1 MSLAAADSRDRGG
14 RAQPMLIARA
24 LKKYFP
30 VRGGGFLTRSHLHA
44 VDDVSFSLGKGETIG
59 IVGESGCG
67 KSTLARVVLNLI
79 HRDAGELIFDGEAVG
94 TSDGI
99 TSRDLRKSA
108 QMVFQD
114 SHASLNPRLS
124 IEDTLAFGPMV
135 HGAKRREAVARALHL
150 LNLVGLDPRR
160 YAVCYPHELSG
171 GQRQRV
177 NIARALS
184 LEPRLVVMDE
194 PVSALDKSVEAQVLN
209 LLIDLRQRL
218 SLTYLFISHDLNVV
232 RFISDRVMVM
242 YLGRV
247 VEIGA
252 ADTIFRRAAHPYTQ
266 GLLASRLAMD
276 PDKRIAAPPL
286 SGDPP
291 SPIDPAPGCRF
302 AGRCPFVEEVCRVVT
317 PELVRHGDKTGG
329 KADHLAHSERAHSD
343 MTHSVACH
351 MADAAS
357 SHSRAGNA

>member
-1 MSLAAADSRDRGG
+1 MSRAAADSRDRGG
-14 RAQPMLIARA
+14 SAQPMLIARA

-30 VRGGGFLTRSHLHA
+30 VRVSGFLTRRSYLHA

-67 KSTLARVVLNLI
+67 KSTLARIVLDLI
-79 HRDAGELIFDGEAVG
+79 HRDAGDLIFDGEAVG
-94 TSDGI
+94 AADGI
-99 TSRDLRKSA
+99 TPRELRRSA

-124 IEDTLAFGPMV
+124 IEDTLAFGPLA
-135 HGAKRREAVARALHL
+135 HGTARREAVARAHQL
-150 LNLVGLDPRR
+150 LTLVGLDPRR
-160 YAVCYPHELSG
+160 HAACYPHELSG

-242 YLGRV
+242 YLGRI
-247 VEIGA
+247 VEIGS
-252 ADTIFRRAAHPYTQ
+252 ADMVFRRAGHPYTQ

-276 PDKRIAAPPL
+276 PDRRIASPPL

-302 AGRCPFVEEVCRVVT
+302 AGRCPFAEDICRAVT
-317 PELVRHGDKTGG
+317 PELVPRDAPNGKGREDGGDMSH
-329 KADHLAHSERAHSD
+329 A
-343 MTHSVACH
+343 VACH

-357 SHSRAGNA
+357 AHSKAGGA

>member
-1 MSLAAADSRDRGG
+1 MSRAAADIRDRGG
-14 RAQPMLIARA
+14 KAQPMLIARA

-30 VRGGGFLTRSHLHA
+30 VRGGFLTGRSYLHA

-79 HRDAGELIFDGEAVG
+79 RRDAGELIFDGEAVG
-94 TSDGI
+94 TNDGI

-124 IEDTLAFGPMV
+124 VEDTLVFGPVV
-135 HGAKRREAVARALHL
+135 HGMKRRDAVARALHL
-150 LNLVGLDPRR
+150 LSLVGLDPRR
-160 YAVCYPHELSG
+160 HAACYPHELSG

-242 YLGRV
+242 YLGRI
-247 VEIGA
+247 VEICA
-252 ADTIFRRAAHPYTQ
+252 ADTVFRHAAHPYTQ

-276 PDKRIAAPPL
+276 PDKRIEAPPL

-291 SPIDPAPGCRF
+291 SPIDPVSGCRF
-302 AGRCPFVEEVCRVVT
+302 AGRCPFVEEVCWVVT
-317 PELVRHGDKTGG
+317 PNLIYRNDKTHG
-329 KADHLAHSERAHSD
+329 
-343 MTHSVACH
+343 VACH

-357 SHSRAGNA
+357 SHSKAGTV

>member
-1 MSLAAADSRDRGG
+1 MKSGAADSRDRGG
-14 RAQPMLIARA
+14 KAQPMLIARA

-30 VRGGGFLTRSHLHA
+30 VRGGGLLTGRSYLHA
-44 VDDVSFSLGKGETIG
+44 VDDVSFSLGKGETMG

-67 KSTLARVVLNLI
+67 KSTLARIVLDLVR
-79 HRDAGELIFDGEAVG
+79 RDAGQLIFDGEAVG

-99 TSRDLRKSA
+99 TSRELRKSA

-114 SHASLNPRLS
+114 SHASLNPRLT

-135 HGAKRREAVARALHL
+135 HGTKRREAVARARHL

-160 YAVCYPHELSG
+160 HAASYPHELSG

-209 LLIDLRQRL
+209 LLIDLRGRL

-247 VEIGA
+247 VEVGTT
-252 ADTIFRRAAHPYTQ
+252 DTVFRRAAHPYTQ
-266 GLLASRLAMD
+266 GLLASRLAIN
-276 PDKRIAAPPL
+276 PDKRITTPPL

-291 SPIDPAPGCRF
+291 SPVDPRPGCRF
-302 AGRCPFVEEVCRVVT
+302 ASRCPFVEAVCRTVT
-317 PELVRHGDKTGG
+317 PELFYRDNESGEATRDHG
-329 KADHLAHSERAHSD
+329 
-343 MTHSVACH
+343 VACH
-351 MADAAS
+351 MTDAAS
-357 SHSRAGNA
+357 SHSGAGKA

>member
-1 MSLAAADSRDRGG
+1 VSLAAADIHDRGG
-14 RAQPMLIARA
+14 KAQPMLIARA

-30 VRGGGFLTRSHLHA
+30 VRGDGFLARRSYLHA

-59 IVGESGCG
+59 VVGESGCG

-79 HRDAGELIFDGEAVG
+79 ARDAGDLIFDGEAVG

-99 TSRDLRKSA
+99 TSRDFRKSA

-124 IEDTLAFGPMV
+124 IEDALAFGPMV
-135 HGAKRREAVARALHL
+135 HGMKRREAVERSLYL

-160 YAVCYPHELSG
+160 HAACYPHELSG

-194 PVSALDKSVEAQVLN
+194 PVSALDKSIEAQVLN

-252 ADTIFRRAAHPYTQ
+252 ANTVFRRAAHPYTQ
-266 GLLASRLAMD
+266 GLLASRLAMN
-276 PDKRIAAPPL
+276 PDKRIVVPPL

-291 SPIDPAPGCRF
+291 NPIDPTTGCRF
-302 AGRCPFVEEVCRVVT
+302 ASRCPFVEEICRVVT
-317 PELVRHGDKTGG
+317 PEMVCRDRDGTDDK
-329 KADHLAHSERAHSD
+329 SSD
-343 MTHSVACH
+343 RNHSVACH

-357 SHSRAGNA
+357 SHSRAGDA

>member
-1 MSLAAADSRDRGG
+1 MSFAAADSRDRGG
-14 RAQPMLIARA
+14 KAQPMLIARA

-30 VRGGGFLTRSHLHA
+30 VRGGGFLRRSHLHA

-79 HRDAGELIFDGEAVG
+79 RRDAGELIFDGEAVG
-94 TSDGI
+94 ASDGI
-99 TSRDLRKSA
+99 TSRELRKSA

-135 HGAKRREAVARALHL
+135 HGTKRREAAARALHL

-160 YAVCYPHELSG
+160 HAACYPHELSG

-242 YLGRV
+242 YLGRI

-252 ADTIFRRAAHPYTQ
+252 ADTVFHRAAHPYTQ
-266 GLLASRLAMD
+266 GLLASRLSLD

-291 SPIDPAPGCRF
+291 SPIDPAAGCRF

-317 PELVRHGDKTGG
+317 PNLVDRDDK
-329 KADHLAHSERAHSD
+329 
-343 MTHSVACH
+343 THSVACH

>member
-1 MSLAAADSRDRGG
+1 MTRAAMDSRMDSRDRGG
-14 RAQPMLIARA
+14 SAQPMLIARA

-30 VRGGGFLTRSHLHA
+30 VRGGGLTGRSYLHA
-44 VDDVSFSLGKGETIG
+44 VDDVSFSLGKGETVG

-67 KSTLARVVLNLI
+67 KSTLARVVLDLVR
-79 HRDAGELIFDGEAVG
+79 RDAGDLIFDGEAVG

-99 TSRDLRKSA
+99 TPRELRKSA

-135 HGAKRREAVARALHL
+135 DGAARREAVARAHQL
-150 LNLVGLDPRR
+150 LGLVGLDPRR
-160 YAVCYPHELSG
+160 HAACYPHELSG

-209 LLIDLRQRL
+209 LLIDLRRRL

-247 VEIGA
+247 VEIGP
-252 ADTIFRRAAHPYTQ
+252 ADTVFRRAAHPYTQ

-276 PDKRIAAPPL
+276 PDRRIAAPPL

-302 AGRCPFVEEVCRVVT
+302 ASRCPFAEEVCRAVT
-317 PELVRHGDKTGG
+317 PELVSHDIESGKGDETSH
-329 KADHLAHSERAHSD
+329 A
-343 MTHSVACH
+343 VACH
-351 MADAAS
+351 MTDPGSA
-357 SHSRAGNA
+357 HSKAGRA

>member
-30 VRGGGFLTRSHLHA
+30 VRGGGFLTGRSYLHA
-44 VDDVSFSLGKGETIG
+44 VDDVSFRLGKGETIG

-67 KSTLARVVLNLI
+67 KSTLARVVLDLI
-79 HRDAGELIFDGEAVG
+79 RRDSGELIFDGEAVG

-99 TSRDLRKSA
+99 SARELRKSA

-124 IEDTLAFGPMV
+124 IEDTLAFGPVV
-135 HGAKRREAVARALHL
+135 HGAKRREAVERALHL

-160 YAVCYPHELSG
+160 HAACYPHELSG

-242 YLGRV
+242 YLGRI

-252 ADTIFRRAAHPYTQ
+252 ADTVFRRAAHPYTK

-276 PDKRIAAPPL
+276 PEKRIATPPL

-302 AGRCPFVEEVCRVVT
+302 AGRCPFVEEVCRTVT
-317 PELVRHGDKTGG
+317 PNLIHRDDEIGDK
-329 KADHLAHSERAHSD
+329 
-343 MTHSVACH
+343 THSVACH

-357 SHSRAGNA
+357 SHSRAGSA

>member
-1 MSLAAADSRDRGG
+1 
-14 RAQPMLIARA
+14 MLIARA

-30 VRGGGFLTRSHLHA
+30 VRGRFLTGRSYLHA

-79 HRDAGELIFDGEAVG
+79 RRDAGELIFDGEAVG

-114 SHASLNPRLS
+114 LHASLNPRLS

-135 HGAKRREAVARALHL
+135 HGTKRREAVARALHL

-160 YAVCYPHELSG
+160 HAACYPHELSG

-209 LLIDLRQRL
+209 LLHRSAPAPVADL
-218 SLTYLFISHDLNVV
+218 SLHLARSQRGPL
-232 RFISDRVMVM
+232 
-242 YLGRV
+242 YLGSRHGHV
-247 VEIGA
+247 SGPGRRDRRGGHRIPPRGAIRTRRGSWHRAFHGSGQAHRGA
-252 ADTIFRRAAHPYTQ
+252 AVERRPAEPDRSGA
-266 GLLASRLAMD
+266 RL
-276 PDKRIAAPPL
+276 PL
-286 SGDPP
+286 RRPLPLRRGGV
-291 SPIDPAPGCRF
+291 PGRHS
-302 AGRCPFVEEVCRVVT
+302 
-317 PELVRHGDKTGG
+317 ELVRPRWQ
-329 KADHLAHSERAHSD
+329 ADDLA
-343 MTHSVACH
+343 HSVACH

-357 SHSRAGNA
+357 SHSRAGIA

>member
-1 MSLAAADSRDRGG
+1 VNLAAADIRDRGG
-14 RAQPMLIARA
+14 KAQPMLIARA

-30 VRGGGFLTRSHLHA
+30 VRGGGFLTGRSYLHA

-67 KSTLARVVLNLI
+67 KSTLARVVLDLVR
-79 HRDAGELIFDGEAVG
+79 RDAGELIFDGEAVG

-114 SHASLNPRLS
+114 SHASLNPRLT

-135 HGAKRREAVARALHL
+135 YGTTRREAVARACHL

-160 YAVCYPHELSG
+160 HAACYPHELSG

-218 SLTYLFISHDLNVV
+218 ALTYLFISHDLNVV

-242 YLGRV
+242 YLGRI

-252 ADTIFRRAAHPYTQ
+252 ADTVFRRAAHPYTQ

-291 SPIDPAPGCRF
+291 SPIDPVPGCRF

-317 PELVRHGDKTGG
+317 PELVHRDDKTGD
-329 KADHLAHSERAHSD
+329 KAGDMDHD
-343 MTHSVACH
+343 VACH
-351 MADAAS
+351 MADATS
-357 SHSRAGNA
+357 SHSRAGKA

>member
-1 MSLAAADSRDRGG
+1 
-14 RAQPMLIARA
+14 MLIARA

-30 VRGGGFLTRSHLHA
+30 VRGGGFLTGRSYLHA

-59 IVGESGCG
+59 IVGKSGCG
-67 KSTLARVVLNLI
+67 KSTLARVVLDLI
-79 HRDAGELIFDGEAVG
+79 RRDAGELIFDGEAVG

-99 TSRDLRKSA
+99 TSRELRKSA

-124 IEDTLAFGPMV
+124 IEDTLAFGPV
-135 HGAKRREAVARALHL
+135 AHGTKRREAVERARHL

-160 YAVCYPHELSG
+160 LAACYPHELSG

-209 LLIDLRQRL
+209 LLIDLRERL

-242 YLGRV
+242 YLGQI

-252 ADTIFRRAAHPYTQ
+252 ADTVFHRAAHPYTRA
-266 GLLASRLAMD
+266 LLASRLAMD
-276 PDKRIAAPPL
+276 PDKRIEAPPL
-286 SGDPP
+286 GGDPP
-291 SPIDPAPGCRF
+291 SPINPVPGCRF

-317 PELVRHGDKTGG
+317 PSLVHRDDK
-329 KADHLAHSERAHSD
+329 
-343 MTHSVACH
+343 THSVACH

-357 SHSRAGNA
+357 SHSRAGTA

>member
-1 MSLAAADSRDRGG
+1 VSLAAADIRDRGG
-14 RAQPMLIARA
+14 KAQPMLIARA

-30 VRGGGFLTRSHLHA
+30 VRGDGFLAKRSYLHA

-59 IVGESGCG
+59 VVGESGCG

-79 HRDAGELIFDGEAVG
+79 PRDAGDLIFDGEAVG

-99 TSRDLRKSA
+99 TSRDFRKSA

-124 IEDTLAFGPMV
+124 IEDALAFGPMV
-135 HGAKRREAVARALHL
+135 HGMKRREAVERSLYL

-160 YAVCYPHELSG
+160 HAACYPHELSG

-194 PVSALDKSVEAQVLN
+194 PVSALDKSIEAQVLN

-242 YLGRV
+242 YLGQV

-252 ADTIFRRAAHPYTQ
+252 ADTVFQNAAHPYTQ
-266 GLLASRLAMD
+266 GLLASRLTIN

-291 SPIDPAPGCRF
+291 SPIDPTTGCRF
-302 AGRCPFVEEVCRVVT
+302 ASRCRFVEEICRVVT
-317 PELVRHGDKTGG
+317 PEMVYRDKDGTDDGD
-329 KADHLAHSERAHSD
+329 RN
-343 MTHSVACH
+343 HSVACH

-357 SHSRAGNA
+357 SHSRAGDA

>member
-1 MSLAAADSRDRGG
+1 
-14 RAQPMLIARA
+14 MLIARA

-30 VRGGGFLTRSHLHA
+30 VRGGGFLARSHLHA

-59 IVGESGCG
+59 IVGKSGCG

-160 YAVCYPHELSG
+160 HAVCYPHELSG

-252 ADTIFRRAAHPYTQ
+252 ADTRIPPRGPSVHAGAPGIAPCHGSGQAHRGAAVERRSAESDRSGA
-266 GLLASRLAMD
+266 RL
-276 PDKRIAAPPL
+276 PLRRPL
-286 SGDPP
+286 SLRRGGV
-291 SPIDPAPGCRF
+291 PG
-302 AGRCPFVEEVCRVVT
+302 
-317 PELVRHGDKTGG
+317 RH
-329 KADHLAHSERAHSD
+329 S
-343 MTHSVACH
+343 
-351 MADAAS
+351 
-357 SHSRAGNA
+357 

>member
-1 MSLAAADSRDRGG
+1 
-14 RAQPMLIARA
+14 MLIARA

-30 VRGGGFLTRSHLHA
+30 VRGRFLTGRSYLHA

-59 IVGESGCG
+59 IVGKSGCG

-79 HRDAGELIFDGEAVG
+79 RRDAGELIFDGEAVG
-94 TSDGI
+94 ASDGI

-135 HGAKRREAVARALHL
+135 HGTKRREAVARALHL

-160 YAVCYPHELSG
+160 HAACYPRELSG

-242 YLGRV
+242 YLGRI
-247 VEIGA
+247 VEIGT
-252 ADTIFRRAAHPYTQ
+252 ADTVFRRAAHPYTQ
-266 GLLASRLAMD
+266 GLLASRLSLD

-291 SPIDPAPGCRF
+291 SPIDPASGCRF

-317 PELVRHGDKTGG
+317 PKLVDRDDK
-329 KADHLAHSERAHSD
+329 
-343 MTHSVACH
+343 THSVACH

>member
-1 MSLAAADSRDRGG
+1 
-14 RAQPMLIARA
+14 
-24 LKKYFP
+24 
-30 VRGGGFLTRSHLHA
+30 
-44 VDDVSFSLGKGETIG
+44 
-59 IVGESGCG
+59 
-67 KSTLARVVLNLI
+67 
-79 HRDAGELIFDGEAVG
+79 
-94 TSDGI
+94 
-99 TSRDLRKSA
+99 
-108 QMVFQD
+108 
-114 SHASLNPRLS
+114 
-124 IEDTLAFGPMV
+124 
-135 HGAKRREAVARALHL
+135 
-150 LNLVGLDPRR
+150 
-160 YAVCYPHELSG
+160 
-171 GQRQRV
+171 
-177 NIARALS
+177 
-184 LEPRLVVMDE
+184 
-194 PVSALDKSVEAQVLN
+194 LN

-242 YLGRV
+242 YLGRI

-252 ADTIFRRAAHPYTQ
+252 ADTVFRRAVHPYTR

-317 PELVRHGDKTGG
+317 PELIHRGDKIDDKIHG
-329 KADHLAHSERAHSD
+329 
-343 MTHSVACH
+343 VACH